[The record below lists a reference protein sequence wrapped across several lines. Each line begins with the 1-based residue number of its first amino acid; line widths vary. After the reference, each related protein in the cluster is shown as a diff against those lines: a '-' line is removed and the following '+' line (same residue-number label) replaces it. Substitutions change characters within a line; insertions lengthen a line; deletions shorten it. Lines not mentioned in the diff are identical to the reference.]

1 MKKLLALR
9 LLTLSIMMF
18 ATGLITGW
26 WWHEIL
32 ATQSKKYSFEGS
44 DYRDWLPRGDFSKS
58 LQWPDI
64 PQEIIDFERALD
76 DYRYDDALVIFQQQE
91 RQNSDLS
98 QRLETVLLQ
107 KIDEW
112 YEHRE
117 YSIAAL
123 ERFTQHYY
131 QNPVLLKKLADLY
144 TEQQEPEKA
153 IEVLISTRSFTSQPD
168 ELEKT
173 ASKIQKLSRLFF
185 DNRQKARQLHETLP
199 LFQKL
204 AAMEPEYAFYRY
216 ALAQG
221 YLSSEDSNSAIR
233 ELELVQTD
241 EEFGRL
247 ASRQLSELLP
257 PVQEEPEEAHASA
270 IPLLTHGNH
279 YIVTALTQDKSQS
292 RLLIDTGASLTT
304 LPDALLK
311 ELKRKKMAH
320 RVGHTHLKTAS
331 GVAFAAIYRV
341 KELHLGQ
348 YIIKDLEVAGLDLE
362 SSFAEG
368 LLGMNVL
375 GQFHFQIDQD
385 RNQLIL
391 SPR

>member
-1 MKKLLALR
+1 MKKILALR

-26 WWHEIL
+26 WWHEVL
-32 ATQSKKYSFEGS
+32 AVKGKKTYFENQ
-44 DYRDWLPRGDFSKS
+44 DFRNWLPLGDFTNT
-58 LQWPDI
+58 LEWPDI
-64 PQEIIDFERALD
+64 PQEIIDFERALEEH
-76 DYRYDDALVIFQQQE
+76 RYDDALIIFQRQE
-91 RQNSDLS
+91 RQNSELS

-131 QNPVLLKKLADLY
+131 QNPVFLKKLAQLY
-144 TEQQEPEKA
+144 TEEQELEKA
-153 IEVLISTRSFTSQPD
+153 IEVLISVRSFISLPD
-168 ELEKT
+168 QLENT
-173 ASKIQKLSRLFF
+173 ADSIHKLSRMIYE
-185 DNRQKARQLHETLP
+185 NRQKNQQLQETLP

-204 AAMEPEYAFYRY
+204 ATMEPERAFYRF
-216 ALAQG
+216 AMAQG
-221 YLSSEDSNSAIR
+221 YLSAEDSNNAIR
-233 ELELVQTD
+233 ELELLQTD
-241 EEFGRL
+241 EEFGRM
-247 ASRQLSELLP
+247 AFKQLSDLLP
-257 PVQEEPEEAHASA
+257 PVQEEPEEMPTSA
-270 IPLLTHGNH
+270 ISLVNEGNH
-279 YIVTALTQDKSQS
+279 YIVVASTQDKSQP

-304 LPDALLK
+304 LPNTLLK

-320 RVGHTHLKTAS
+320 RVNHTQLKTAS
-331 GVAFAAIYRV
+331 GFVFAPIYRV

-348 YIIKDLEVAGLDLE
+348 YIVKDLEVAGLELDYA
-362 SSFAEG
+362 SAEG

-385 RNQLIL
+385 RNYLIL